1 MTTPET
7 FRPVLHRLLSSLV
20 DPKAVGS
27 VATSFEHGTDPEGE
41 PCVRWTWNVDVN
53 EVGKIV
59 GTGGKKLR
67 ALRLIAQIAGERAG
81 EKWWV
86 DQPLESP
93 GVREDRSWDQ
103 RTAPEYHNAAPHE
116 ELLHELLEQ
125 LGIDAEVTF
134 TGNAQE
140 GFYFWLKPAQLMDNM
155 SLLDPHPAVFHSE
168 QRNKQPTNLLSCLG
182 ILWHSI
188 GAASV
193 TSYQVDMEYRK
204 PVER

>member
-20 DPKAVGS
+20 DGRAVGS
-27 VATSFEHGTDPEGE
+27 VVVDFEHGTDPEGE
-41 PCVRWTWNVDVN
+41 PCVRWAWNCHVS

-67 ALRLIAQIAGERAG
+67 ALRLIAQIAGQRAG

-86 DQPLESP
+86 EQPLESP
-93 GVREDRSWDQ
+93 GVREDRSCWDQ
-103 RTAPEYHNAAPHE
+103 RDAPESDYHDTEPHR
-116 ELLHELLEQ
+116 ELLADLLEQ
-125 LGIDAEVTF
+125 LGVSAEVTV
-134 TGNAQE
+134 TGDTRS

-155 SLLDPHPAVFHSE
+155 ALLDPHPALYHKE
-168 QRNKQPTNLLSCLG
+168 QRNKQPTNILSCLG

-188 GAASV
+188 GAASLV
-193 TSYQVDMEYRK
+193 SYQTDLEHRRK
-204 PVER
+204 